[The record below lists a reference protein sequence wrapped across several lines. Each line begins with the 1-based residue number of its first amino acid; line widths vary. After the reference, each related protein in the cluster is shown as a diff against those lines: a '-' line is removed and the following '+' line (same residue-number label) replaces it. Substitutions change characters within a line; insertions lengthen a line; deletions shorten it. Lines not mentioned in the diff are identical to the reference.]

1 MEKVLFVDTARAE
14 REFSA
19 VNKACEQA
27 KAIFDAIYNKGIVPE
42 REEIERLV
50 RSSDTSSL
58 VSRYKKNEYDKIAPF
73 IAQYKNTALTKDIDE
88 EINRMAETFKRE
100 LLACRNLCSYY
111 ALNYF
116 DYLAFPLV
124 TVAVKPEYT
133 PDWFR
138 DKYSVKLTE
147 PQHFEFYAQHVE
159 LVRLMNDLAEHPE
172 NEYAAFDKLLYF
184 DPDSKEFQINIEA
197 YMPEIFEKED
207 VELINFLA
215 GK

>member
-1 MEKVLFVDTARAE
+1 MEKVLFIDTVRAE

-27 KAIFDAIYNKGIVPE
+27 KAIFDAISDIGIVPE

-50 RSSDTSSL
+50 RSGETSSL
-58 VSRYKKNEYDKIAPF
+58 VSRYKQNEYDKLAPF
-73 IAQYKNTALTKDIDE
+73 IAQYGSTPLTDGIDE
-88 EINRMAETFKRE
+88 MIEKMSETFKRE
-100 LLACRNLCSYY
+100 LLACQNLCNYY

-138 DKYSVKLTE
+138 NKYSVKLTE

-172 NEYAAFDKLLYF
+172 NEFAAVEKLLYF
-184 DPDSKEFQINIEA
+184 DPVSKEFQINMEA
-197 YMPEIFEKED
+197 YMPEIFDNED
-207 VELINFLA
+207 VELTNFLA